1 MDATKITEIANAI
14 GGTIYGEANP
24 SVDYVTIDSR
34 TINSAKGA
42 LFFAIKGTHQDGH
55 RFIANLYEKEVRA
68 FVVSD
73 IPHDLAKMVG
83 AVFIV
88 VEDTLDALQR
98 LAVWYRKQ
106 YHIPVIGITGSN
118 GKTIVKEWLYQLLHD
133 EFQVVR
139 SPRSFNSQVG
149 VPLSVLLLE
158 HNAQLAIFEA
168 GISLS
173 GEMERLR
180 PMIAPEIGIITNLG
194 QAHQENFSTM
204 EEKVREKLILFK
216 NSKVLICSVDNDL
229 VYNAALAATK
239 LTGTQLF
246 TWSEKGGE
254 ADIIVVRR
262 SLGKGVELQVTYE
275 KRQLQIPLPF
285 SDAASIENS
294 LHCIALLLYLG
305 HGNILERGSMSNLA
319 PVAMR
324 MELKEAV
331 NGSTLI
337 NDSYN
342 SDINSLTI
350 ALDFLKN
357 QVQHS
362 ARTLIISDILQ
373 SGKEEVALYR
383 EVSRLAVAKGVTKV
397 IGIGPAIYKNEK
409 LFPQPAEFFLTTEAF
424 LASASK
430 SDFRDEA
437 ILIKGSRD
445 FGFER
450 ISAFLERK
458 VHTTVLD
465 INLNAIIHNLNHF
478 RGLLHPGTMLMA
490 MVKAFSYGSGSYE
503 IASVLQFHRVNY
515 LAVAFAD
522 EGVALREAGI
532 TMPILVLNPEAG
544 SFATMVEHKLEP
556 EIFNLTSLTDF
567 AREVEHL
574 GMQDYPI
581 HIKLDTGM
589 HRLGFISEHLSGLI
603 TALKS
608 SRSILVKS
616 VFAHLAGADEAKHD
630 AFTLEQIT
638 IFEKNTALLRQE
650 LGYDFIRHTLNS
662 SGIERFPQAQ
672 FDMVR
677 LGIGLYG
684 ISALPNNPL
693 RVVSTL
699 KSTIVQIKDISPD
712 ESVGYGRKGR
722 VDRPSRIA
730 TIPIG
735 YADGLNRLLSNGVGS
750 FLIRGHRVPI
760 IGNICMD
767 LCMVDITDVKA
778 EEGDEVIIFGETPSI
793 TEMAEKLNTI
803 PYEVL
808 TGISRRVKRVY
819 FQE

>member
-1 MDATKITEIANAI
+1 MEATKISEIANAI
-14 GGTIYGEANP
+14 GGIIYGEANP

-34 TINSAKGA
+34 TISSAKGA
-42 LFFAIKGTHQDGH
+42 LFFAIKGKNQDGH
-55 RFIANLYEKEVRA
+55 HFVVSLFEKGVRA
-68 FVVSD
+68 FVVSE
-73 IPHDLAKMVG
+73 IPHEFAKMEG

-88 VEDTLDALQR
+88 VDDTLEALQR
-98 LAVWYRKQ
+98 LGIWHRQQFK
-106 YHIPVIGITGSN
+106 IPVVGITGSN
-118 GKTIVKEWLYQLLHD
+118 GKTIVKEWLYQLLHR
-133 EFQVVR
+133 EFQVIR

-158 HNAQLAIFEA
+158 RDTELAIFEA

-173 GEMERLR
+173 GEMERLQ
-180 PMIAPEIGIITNLG
+180 PIIAPEIGIFTNVG
-194 QAHQENFSTM
+194 QAHQENFSTL
-204 EEKVREKLILFK
+204 EDKIREKLILFK
-216 NSKVLICSVDNDL
+216 DAKTLICSADHDL
-229 VYNAALAATK
+229 VYKAASAEVK
-239 LTGTQLF
+239 RTGARLF
-246 TWSEKGGE
+246 TWSVKGRD
-254 ADIIVVRR
+254 ADITVVK
-262 SLGKGVELQVTYE
+262 SSPGKGVELLVTYQGTQT
-275 KRQLQIPLPF
+275 KVTLPF
-285 SDAASIENS
+285 GDAASVENA

-305 HGNILERGSMSNLA
+305 HRAILERGALNNLA

-342 SDINSLTI
+342 SDINSLTV

-357 QVQHS
+357 QVQHT

-373 SGKEEVALYR
+373 SGKEEVALYS
-383 EVSRLAVAKGVTKV
+383 EVSRLAVSKGVTKV
-397 IGIGPAIYKNEK
+397 IGIGPAIVKNAG
-409 LFPQPAEFFLTTEAF
+409 LFAQPAQFFLTTEAF

-430 SDFRDEA
+430 SSFRDEA

-465 INLNAIIHNLNHF
+465 INLNAIVHNLNHF
-478 RGLLHPGTMLMA
+478 RGLLNPGTKMMA

-503 IASVLQFHRVNY
+503 IASVLQFHRVDY

-532 TMPILVLNPEAG
+532 TMPILVLNPEVG

-556 EIFNLTSLTDF
+556 EIFNLTSLNDF
-567 AREVEHL
+567 SREVEHW

-581 HIKLDTGM
+581 HVKLDTGM
-589 HRLGFISEHLSGLI
+589 HRLGFISNHIPDLI
-603 TALKS
+603 AALKS
-608 SRSILVKS
+608 CQSLRVES
-616 VFAHLAGADEAKHD
+616 VFAHLAAADEPNHD
-630 AFTLEQIT
+630 AFTLEQIAV
-638 IFEKNTALLRQE
+638 FERNTKLLRKE
-650 LGYDFIRHTLNS
+650 LGYDFLRHTLNS

-684 ISALPNNPL
+684 ISALAENPL

-699 KSTIVQIKDISPD
+699 KSTIVQIKDIMPD

-722 VDRPSRIA
+722 VTKPSRIA

-750 FLIRGHRVPI
+750 FKVRGMRVPI

-767 LCMVDITDVKA
+767 LCMIDVTDVKA
-778 EEGDEVIIFGETPSI
+778 EEGDEVIIFGESPSI
-793 TEMAEKLNTI
+793 TDIAEQLNTI

>member
-1 MDATKITEIANAI
+1 MEATKITEIAAAI
-14 GGTIYGEANP
+14 GGTVYGEANP

-34 TINSAKGA
+34 TVSSAKGA
-42 LFFAIKGTHQDGH
+42 LFFAIKGARQDGH
-55 RFIANLYEKEVRA
+55 NFIPSLYEKGVRA
-68 FVVSD
+68 YVVSE
-73 IPHDLAKMVG
+73 IPHDFAKLEG
-83 AVFIV
+83 AVFLV
-88 VEDTLDALQR
+88 VDDTLDALQK
-98 LAVWYRKQ
+98 LAVWYRQQ
-106 YHIPVIGITGSN
+106 YKIPVVGITGSN
-118 GKTIVKEWLYQLLHD
+118 GKTIVKEWLYQLLHN
-133 EFQVVR
+133 EFHVVR

-158 HNAQLAIFEA
+158 RGTELAIFEA
-168 GISLS
+168 GISLP
-173 GEMERLR
+173 GEMERLQ
-180 PMIAPEIGIITNLG
+180 PIISPEIGILTNIG

-204 EEKVREKLILFK
+204 EEKIREKLVLFR
-216 NSKVLICSVDNDL
+216 NSKVLICSADQDL
-229 VYNAALAATK
+229 VFRAASAEAKQRGMRLI
-239 LTGTQLF
+239 
-246 TWSEKGGE
+246 TWSLKGRE
-254 ADIIVVRR
+254 ADITVVR
-262 SLGKGVELQVTYE
+262 SSQGKGVELSIAYKGASMLVT
-275 KRQLQIPLPF
+275 LPF
-285 SDAASIENS
+285 GDAASVENA

-305 HGNILERGSMSNLA
+305 YGAILEKGLLNSLA

-337 NDSYN
+337 NDTYN
-342 SDINSLTI
+342 SDINSLTV

-362 ARTLIISDILQ
+362 SRTLIISDILQ

-397 IGIGPAIYKNEK
+397 IGIGSAIFRNSG
-409 LFPQPAEFFLTTEAF
+409 LFAQPAQFFLTTEAF

-465 INLNAIIHNLNHF
+465 INLNAIVHNLNHF
-478 RGLLHPGTMLMA
+478 RGLLNPGTKLMA

-503 IASVLQFHRVNY
+503 IASLLQFHRVDY

-556 EIFNLTSLTDF
+556 EIFNLTSLNDF
-567 AREVEHL
+567 AREVEHW
-574 GMQDYPI
+574 GIQDYPI
-581 HIKLDTGM
+581 HVKLDTGM
-589 HRLGFISEHLSGLI
+589 HRLGFISEHLPKLI
-603 TALKS
+603 SALKS
-608 SRSILVKS
+608 CQSLRVQS
-616 VFAHLAGADEAKHD
+616 VFAHLAAADEPKHD
-630 AFTLEQIT
+630 AFTLEQIAT
-638 IFEKNTALLRQE
+638 FERNTSILCTE

-684 ISALPNNPL
+684 ISALAESPL

-699 KSTIVQIKDISPD
+699 KSTIVQIKDISPE

-722 VDRPSRIA
+722 VTRPSRIA

-750 FLIRGHRVPI
+750 FMVRGQRVPI

-767 LCMVDITDVKA
+767 LCMVDVTDVKA
-778 EEGDEVIIFGETPSI
+778 EEGDEVIIFGENPSI
-793 TEMAEKLNTI
+793 SEIARTLNTI

>member
-1 MDATKITEIANAI
+1 MEATKITEVASAI

-34 TINSAKGA
+34 TISSAKGA
-42 LFFAIKGTHQDGH
+42 LFFAINGKHQDGH
-55 RFIANLYEKEVRA
+55 HFIASLYDKGVRA
-68 FVVSD
+68 FVVST
-73 IPHDLAKMVG
+73 IPHDFAKMEG
-83 AVFIV
+83 AVFV
-88 VEDTLDALQR
+88 VVDNTLDALQK
-98 LAVWYRKQ
+98 LAIWYRKQ
-106 YHIPVIGITGSN
+106 YNIPVIGITGSN
-118 GKTIVKEWLYQLLHD
+118 GKTIVKEWLYQLLHNK
-133 EFQVVR
+133 FHVIR

-158 HNAQLAIFEA
+158 RGTELAIFEA
-168 GISLS
+168 GISLP
-173 GEMERLR
+173 GEMEHLQ
-180 PMIAPEIGIITNLG
+180 PIIAPEVGVLTNIG

-204 EEKVREKLILFK
+204 EAKIQEKLILFK
-216 NSKVLICSVDNDL
+216 DAKALICSADHDL
-229 VYNAALAATK
+229 VIKAATAEAKKRGIK
-239 LTGTQLF
+239 LL
-246 TWSEKGGE
+246 TWSAKGRE
-254 ADIIVVRR
+254 ANVVVVKTYQ
-262 SLGKGVELQVTYE
+262 GKGVDLAVSYQGKQSNVS
-275 KRQLQIPLPF
+275 LPF
-285 SDAASIENS
+285 GDAASVENA

-305 HGNILERGSMSNLA
+305 HRDILELGLLNNLA

-342 SDINSLTI
+342 SDINSLTV

-373 SGKEEVALYR
+373 SGKEEVDLYR
-383 EVSRLAVAKGVTKV
+383 EVSRLAVAKGVSKV
-397 IGIGPAIYKNEK
+397 IGIGQAISTNSG
-409 LFPQPAEFFLTTEAF
+409 LFAQPAQFFLTTEAF

-465 INLNAIIHNLNHF
+465 INLNAIVHNLNHF
-478 RGLLHPGTMLMA
+478 RWLLNPGTKLMA

-503 IASVLQFHRVNY
+503 IASLLQFHRVDY

-556 EIFNLTSLTDF
+556 EIFNLTSLADF
-567 AREVEHL
+567 AREVEHW
-574 GMQDYPI
+574 GMQNYPI
-581 HIKLDTGM
+581 HVKLDTGM
-589 HRLGFISEHLSGLI
+589 HRLGFISEHIPELI
-603 TALKS
+603 SALKS
-608 SRSILVKS
+608 CQSLRVQS
-616 VFAHLAGADEAKHD
+616 VFAHLAAADEAKHD
-630 AFTLEQIT
+630 AFTLEQIA
-638 IFEKNTALLRQE
+638 IFERSTELLRQA
-650 LGYDFIRHTLNS
+650 LRYDFIRHTLNS

-684 ISALPNNPL
+684 ISAYEENPL

-699 KSTIVQIKDISPD
+699 KSTIVQIKDITPE

-722 VDRPSRIA
+722 VTKPSRIA

-750 FLIRGHRVPI
+750 FMVRGQHVPI

-767 LCMVDITDVKA
+767 LCMVDVTDVKA
-778 EEGDEVIIFGETPSI
+778 EEGDEVIIFGESPSI
-793 TEMAEKLNTI
+793 IEIAEKLNTI

>member
-1 MDATKITEIANAI
+1 MEATKITEVASAI

-34 TINSAKGA
+34 TISSAKGA
-42 LFFAIKGTHQDGH
+42 LFFAINGKHQDGH
-55 RFIANLYEKEVRA
+55 HFIASLYDKGVRA
-68 FVVSD
+68 FVVST
-73 IPHDLAKMVG
+73 IPHDFAKMEG
-83 AVFIV
+83 ALFV
-88 VEDTLDALQR
+88 VVDNTLDALQK
-98 LAVWYRKQ
+98 LAIWYRKQ
-106 YHIPVIGITGSN
+106 YNIPVIGITGSN
-118 GKTIVKEWLYQLLHD
+118 GKTIVKEWLYQLLHNK
-133 EFQVVR
+133 FHVIR

-158 HNAQLAIFEA
+158 RGTELAIFEA
-168 GISLS
+168 GISLP
-173 GEMERLR
+173 GEMEHLQ
-180 PMIAPEIGIITNLG
+180 PIIAPEVGVLTNIG
-194 QAHQENFSTM
+194 QAHQENFSTL
-204 EEKVREKLILFK
+204 ESKIQEKLILFK
-216 NSKVLICSVDNDL
+216 DSKALICSADHDL
-229 VYNAALAATK
+229 VVKAATTEAK
-239 LTGTQLF
+239 KRGITLL
-246 TWSEKGGE
+246 TWSAKGRE
-254 ADIIVVRR
+254 ANVVVVKTYQ
-262 SLGKGVELQVTYE
+262 GKGVDLAVSYQGKQTNVS
-275 KRQLQIPLPF
+275 LPF
-285 SDAASIENS
+285 GDAASVENA

-305 HGNILERGSMSNLA
+305 HRDILEKGLLNNLA

-342 SDINSLTI
+342 SDINSLTV

-373 SGKEEVALYR
+373 SGKEEVDLYR
-383 EVSRLAVAKGVTKV
+383 EVSRLAVAKGVSKV
-397 IGIGPAIYKNEK
+397 IGIGQAISNNSG
-409 LFPQPAEFFLTTEAF
+409 LFAQPAQFFLTTEAF

-465 INLNAIIHNLNHF
+465 INLNAIVHNLNHF
-478 RGLLHPGTMLMA
+478 RGLLNPGTKLMA
-490 MVKAFSYGSGSYE
+490 MVKAFSYGNGSYE
-503 IASVLQFHRVNY
+503 IASLLQFHRVDY

-556 EIFNLTSLTDF
+556 EIFNLTSLKDF
-567 AREVEHL
+567 AREVEHW
-574 GMQDYPI
+574 GMLNYPI
-581 HIKLDTGM
+581 HVKLDTGM
-589 HRLGFISEHLSGLI
+589 HRLGFISEHIPELI
-603 TALKS
+603 SALKACQS
-608 SRSILVKS
+608 LHVQS
-616 VFAHLAGADEAKHD
+616 VFAHLAAADEAKHD
-630 AFTLEQIT
+630 AFTLEQIA
-638 IFEKNTALLRQE
+638 IFKTNTSLLRKE

-684 ISALPNNPL
+684 ISALEENPL

-699 KSTIVQIKDISPD
+699 KSTIVQIKDITPE

-722 VDRPSRIA
+722 VARPSRIA

-750 FLIRGHRVPI
+750 FMVRGQRVPI

-767 LCMVDITDVKA
+767 LCMVDVTDVKA
-778 EEGDEVIIFGETPSI
+778 EEGDEVIIFGESPSI
-793 TEMAEKLNTI
+793 TEIAEKLNTI

>member
-1 MDATKITEIANAI
+1 MEAIKITELASAI
-14 GGTIYGEANP
+14 SGIVYGEANP

-34 TINSAKGA
+34 TISSAKGA
-42 LFFAIKGTHQDGH
+42 LFFAIVGKHQDGH
-55 RFIANLYEKEVRA
+55 HFISSLYSKGVRA
-68 FVVSD
+68 FVVSSVPSD
-73 IPHDLAKMVG
+73 FAKMDD
-83 AVFIV
+83 AVFVV

-98 LAVWYRKQ
+98 MAIWYQQQ
-106 YHIPVIGITGSN
+106 YTIPVVGITGSN
-118 GKTIVKEWLYQLLHD
+118 GKTIVKEWLYQLLHNKLH
-133 EFQVVR
+133 VVR

-158 HNAQLAIFEA
+158 RGTELAIFEA
-168 GISLS
+168 GISLV
-173 GEMERLR
+173 GEMAHLE
-180 PMIAPEIGIITNLG
+180 PIISPEVGILTNIG

-204 EEKVREKLILFK
+204 EEKIKEKLILFK
-216 NSKVLICSVDNDL
+216 NSKTIICSADHDFVI
-229 VYNAALAATK
+229 LAASVEAKKRGIK
-239 LTGTQLF
+239 LI
-246 TWSEKGGE
+246 TWSAKDRD
-254 ADIIVVRR
+254 ADIVVKKTYQ
-262 SLGKGVELQVTYE
+262 GKGVDLAISYQGKQTNAS
-275 KRQLQIPLPF
+275 LPF
-285 SDAASIENS
+285 GDAASVENA
-294 LHCIALLLYLG
+294 LHCIAFLLYAG
-305 HGNILERGSMSNLA
+305 HRDILEQGLLNNLA

-342 SDINSLTI
+342 SDINSLTV

-373 SGKEEVALYR
+373 SGREEADLYR
-383 EVSRLAVAKGVTKV
+383 EVSRLAVAKGVSKI
-397 IGIGPAIYKNEK
+397 IGIGQAIARNSG
-409 LFPQPAEFFLTTEAF
+409 FFAQPAQFFLTTEAF

-437 ILIKGSRD
+437 ILVKGSRD

-458 VHTTVLD
+458 VHTTVMD
-465 INLNAIIHNLNHF
+465 INLNAIVHNLNHF
-478 RGLLHPGTMLMA
+478 RGLLNPGTKLMA

-503 IASVLQFHRVNY
+503 IASLLQFHRVDY

-532 TMPILVLNPEAG
+532 TMPILVLNPEVG
-544 SFATMVEHKLEP
+544 SFATMVEHNLEP
-556 EIFNLTSLTDF
+556 EIFNLTSLNDF
-567 AREVEHL
+567 AREVERC
-574 GMQDYPI
+574 GMQNYPI
-581 HIKLDTGM
+581 HVKLDTGM
-589 HRLGFISEHLSGLI
+589 HRLGFISEHIPELI
-603 TALKS
+603 LTLKACQS
-608 SRSILVKS
+608 LRVQS
-616 VFAHLAGADEAKHD
+616 VFAHLAAADESKHD
-630 AFTLEQIT
+630 AFTLEQII

-684 ISALPNNPL
+684 ISALPENSL

-699 KSTIVQIKDISPD
+699 KSTIVQIKSISPD
-712 ESVGYGRKGR
+712 DSVGYGRKGR
-722 VDRPSRIA
+722 VARPSRVA

-750 FLIRGHRVPI
+750 FVVREQRVPI

-767 LCMVDITDVKA
+767 LCMVDVTDVKA
-778 EEGDEVIIFGETPSI
+778 EEGDEVIIFGESPSI
-793 TEMAEKLNTI
+793 TEIAGKLNTI

-808 TGISRRVKRVY
+808 TSISRRVKRVY